1 MSEQNGL
8 DELEELHWLM
18 GVIHNINVG
27 LIVIDVDYNIKLW
40 NNFMVNRSGKRADVA
55 MGENIF
61 DLFPEV
67 SDAWFVR
74 KIESV
79 ITLANRAF
87 TTWEQR
93 PYLFKFKNY
102 RPITGAAEFMYQNIT
117 FLPLK
122 GVDGKINN
130 IAIVV
135 YDVTDEAVGK
145 AELETANKELARLS
159 QTDRLTQL
167 NNRGHWE
174 ECLELEFDRYQRT
187 KHAVTLIMF
196 DIDHFKRINDSHG
209 HQAGD
214 EVIRQTA
221 KTIFRTIRK
230 TDIAGRYGG
239 EEFGVVLVDTGKENA
254 MILAERLRKR
264 IESLT
269 VRYDDLKIKFKV
281 SIGIAE
287 LNDDVKNHTEW
298 LAHSDKALYYS
309 QENGRNQSTFYDK
322 EKIND
327 LKDVG

>member
-1 MSEQNGL
+1 MSEEH
-8 DELEELHWLM
+8 ELEELHWLM
-18 GVIHNINVG
+18 GVVHSINVG
-27 LIVIDVDYNIKLW
+27 IVVIDTDYNIKLW

-61 DLFPEV
+61 NLFPEV
-67 SDAWFVR
+67 SSSWFIR

-102 RPITGAAEFMYQNIT
+102 RPITGTAEFMYQNIT

-122 GVDGKINN
+122 GIDGKINN
-130 IAIVV
+130 IAIVI
-135 YDVTDEAVGK
+135 YDVTEAAMGK
-145 AELETANKELARLS
+145 EALENANEQLERLS
-159 QTDRLTQL
+159 QTDKLTQL

-174 ECLELEFDRYQRT
+174 ECLESEFARYRRT
-187 KHAVTLIMF
+187 GQATTLIMF
-196 DIDHFKRINDSHG
+196 DIDHFKNVNDTYG

-214 EVIRQTA
+214 EVIRQTS
-221 KTIFRTIRK
+221 KTLRRTIRK
-230 TDIAGRYGG
+230 TDVAGRYGG
-239 EEFGVVLVDTGKENA
+239 EEFGVILVDTPSANA

-264 IESLT
+264 IEALKI
-269 VRYDDLKIKFKV
+269 RYDDLVIEFKI

-287 LNDDVKNHTEW
+287 LDKETKDYKEW
-298 LAHSDKALYYS
+298 LERSDKALYYS
-309 QENGRNQSTFYDK
+309 KENGRNQSTLYDK
-322 EKIND
+322 EKIGD

>member
-1 MSEQNGL
+1 MSEQE
-8 DELEELHWLM
+8 DLEELHWLM

-27 LIVIDVDYNIKLW
+27 LLVIDADYNIKLW

-55 MGENIF
+55 MGANLF

-67 SDAWFVR
+67 SSSWFIR
-74 KIESV
+74 KVESV

-102 RPITGAAEFMYQNIT
+102 RPITGTGEFMYQNIT

-122 GVDGKINN
+122 GVDGKVNN
-130 IAIVV
+130 IAIVI
-135 YDVTDEAVGK
+135 YDVTEAAVGK
-145 AELETANKELARLS
+145 EALEEANIELARLS
-159 QTDRLTQL
+159 KTDKLTQL

-174 ECLELEFDRYQRT
+174 ECLESEYDRYKRT
-187 KHAVTLIMF
+187 GQATTLIMF
-196 DIDHFKRINDSHG
+196 DIDHFKNVNDTYG

-221 KTIFRTIRK
+221 KTLRRTIRK

-239 EEFGVVLVDTGKENA
+239 EEFVVILVDTPSENA

-264 IESLT
+264 IEALT
-269 VRYDDLKIKFKV
+269 INYDDLAIKFKISV
-281 SIGIAE
+281 GIAE
-287 LNDDVKNHTEW
+287 MNKEVADYKEW
-298 LAHSDKALYYS
+298 LERSDKALYYS
-309 QENGRNQSTFYDK
+309 KENGRNQSTLYDK
-322 EKIND
+322 EKICD
-327 LKDVG
+327 LKNVG